1 LIRYLELRFNLYDS
15 EAIRD
20 HIKNASCGKRRK
32 NNIGY
37 AYRDWCRW
45 KGSDYEHEYLKEQ
58 ESKIPYIPL
67 KTELDQ
73 LIAGF
78 GPKYSTFLQLLKETG
93 FRSIEAMRLCP
104 IDIDVERKVVT
115 LNSPAKGSRP
125 RQFKL
130 SDNLLSMLYP
140 LIHCTEPK
148 NRIWNAKAS
157 TVRSI
162 YCRKRAQLVEKLGN
176 PRLGRITLHTFRHW
190 KATMEYHRTKD
201 ILYVKQL
208 LGHKSIKNTL
218 IYTHLVD
225 FGQED
230 CYHVKVASSLEEYME
245 LLEKGFEFISDFEDK
260 KILRKRK

>member
-1 LIRYLELRFNLYDS
+1 MIRYLELRFNLWNS
-15 EAIRD
+15 EAIRN
-20 HIKNASCGKRRK
+20 HIKKAECVNRRK

-45 KGSDYEHEYLKEQ
+45 KGYDYEHEYLKEG
-58 ESKIPYIPL
+58 EAKLPYIPL
-67 KTELDQ
+67 ERELDQ

-78 GPKYSTFLQLLKETG
+78 GPKYSAFLQLLKETG
-93 FRSIEAMRLCP
+93 FRSIEARRICP
-104 IDIDVERKVVT
+104 IDIDVERKIVT
-115 LNSPAKGSRP
+115 LNNPAKGSRP

-148 NRIWNAKAS
+148 NRIWGAKAG
-157 TVRSI
+157 TVRAI
-162 YCRKRAQLVEKLGN
+162 YCRKRAYLAEKLGN
-176 PRLGRITLHTFRHW
+176 PKLNRITLHTFRHW
-190 KATMEYHRTKD
+190 KATMEYHKTKD

-225 FGQED
+225 FDSDDG
-230 CYHVKVASSLEEYME
+230 YTVRVAASLE
-245 LLEKGFEFISDFEDK
+245 
-260 KILRKRK
+260 